1 MAGRRATRAG
11 TTAAVDL
18 RPQGRTRSRQ
28 QKFHVGQSG
37 EGETR
42 FLRPRMITRHD
53 QHEVLV
59 EEVGSDDL
67 VAGQGEGD
75 DGQVQLAGAELDLE
89 LHAGALRHIEVDVRV
104 TGPQQVEE
112 LRHQPAAGGAD
123 HAQAHRADHFLAQG
137 HHVGHHVGELAHDPA
152 GPFDHDVA
160 LLGQVARGPVDQLD
174 LQLTLE
180 AGDMGRDVGLNR
192 PDRRRGRREA
202 PGVGN
207 AHEVLAD
214 VSAPWDDSFSTCLQ
228 EFSCRSHYKIV
239 SIS

>member
-1 MAGRRATRAG
+1 
-11 TTAAVDL
+11 
-18 RPQGRTRSRQ
+18 
-28 QKFHVGQSG
+28 
-37 EGETR
+37 
-42 FLRPRMITRHD
+42 MITRHD

-67 VAGQGEGD
+67 VAGEGEGD

-89 LHAGALRHIEVDVRV
+89 LHAGSLRHIEVDVRV
-104 TGPQQVEE
+104 TGPQQVEK

-123 HAQAHRADHFLAQG
+123 HAQAYRADHFLAQG
-137 HHVGHHVGELAHDPA
+137 HHIGHHVGELAHHPA
-152 GPFDHDVA
+152 GPLDHDVA

-207 AHEVLAD
+207 TQKCLQMFQLHGG
-214 VSAPWDDSFSTCLQ
+214 DSFSTCLQ
-228 EFSCRSHYKIV
+228 EFSCQSHYKIV